1 MTGEIALL
9 LTLLVGA
16 TLFFAFEW
24 VPTDVVALSVLVI
37 LVLTGLLTT
46 DEAFAGFGSD
56 TFILLL
62 GLLILTAALN
72 RTGVV
77 EIVGREILK
86 RTSTNINHILIVILL
101 ASALM
106 GAFMSNTASTA
117 FFIPIVIG
125 LARRTKT
132 NPSKLLLP
140 LAFSSI
146 VSSSVTLIS
155 TSTNIV
161 ISGLMTQPPY
171 NLTPMGMFELAPVG
185 VPIMVCG
192 LLYIYFIGRH
202 LIPER
207 GGTEIDLDSLGNSPY
222 MTEIVVMP
230 GSPLA
235 GKTLE
240 EAGLGRDLDL
250 KVVRIVRNKARYLEP
265 KATSK
270 LEENDV
276 LLVEG
281 FRDDLLKIKDVAGI
295 ELKADA
301 KFVIP
306 EAENG
311 NDPHDGIDLVEL
323 LVSPGSSLLNRTLR
337 TAQFRERYGV
347 QVLAINRHGETLRR
361 KISQVRLKL
370 GDILLVQGR
379 PEALVNLDL
388 EYNFRLIGA
397 VKNARLNWQRAP
409 IAITLFVGSL
419 AAATFGL
426 VPLPLAVLIGSIL
439 VFMTRCITP
448 EEAYREVAWSALIL
462 IGSMLAVGVAMEK
475 TGAATYLS
483 GLIVNLAGEAD
494 TFWLLTGFFVL
505 TVLLTQPM
513 SNQAAAVV
521 VIPVALQT
529 ALQLGL
535 NPRTFAM
542 TIALAASC
550 SYLTPLEPS
559 CLMVYGPGNYRFS
572 DFMKVGS
579 LLTILIYIITIALV
593 PLVWPLDMG

>member
-1 MTGEIALL
+1 MTVEIALL

-24 VPTDVVALSVLVI
+24 AATDVVALSVLVI

-46 DEAFAGFGSD
+46 EEAFAGFGSD

-77 EIVGREILK
+77 EIAGREILK
-86 RTSTNINHILIVILL
+86 YTSTNINQILIVILL
-101 ASALM
+101 ASALL

-132 NPSKLLLP
+132 SQSKLLLP
-140 LAFSSI
+140 LAFASI

-161 ISGLMTQPPY
+161 VSGLMTQPPY
-171 NLTPMGMFELAPVG
+171 SLEPMGMFELAPVG
-185 VPIMVCG
+185 IPIMICG

-207 GGTEIDLDSLGNSPY
+207 GGTEIDLEALANSPY
-222 MTEIVVMP
+222 MTEVVVMP
-230 GSPLA
+230 ESPLA

-250 KVVRIVRNKARYLEP
+250 KVVRIVRNKVRYLEP

-281 FRDDLLKIKDVAGI
+281 SRDELLKIKDVAGI

-311 NDPHDGIDLVEL
+311 NDPHEGVDLVEVL
-323 LVSPGSSLLNRTLR
+323 ISPGSSLLNRTLR

-361 KISQVRLKL
+361 KISQIRLKL
-370 GDILLVQGR
+370 GDILLVQGP

-388 EYNFRLIGA
+388 EYNFRLISA

-409 IAITLFVGSL
+409 IAMAVFVGSL
-419 AAATFGL
+419 LAATFGL

-439 VFMTRCITP
+439 VFLTRCITP
-448 EEAYREVAWSALIL
+448 EEAYREVPWSALIL

-475 TGAATYLS
+475 TGAAVYLS
-483 GLIVNLAGEAD
+483 GLIISLAGEVD
-494 TFWLLTGFFVL
+494 TFWLLSGFFVL

-521 VIPVALQT
+521 VLPVALQT

-535 NPRTFAM
+535 NPRSFAM

-559 CLMVYGPGNYRFS
+559 CLMVYGPGNYRFM
-572 DFMKVGS
+572 DFLKVGS
-579 LLTILIYIITIALV
+579 LLTVIIYLITMVMV
-593 PLVWPLDMG
+593 PMIWPLDLV